1 MSFDLLNFYHRRLT
15 LFGVDS
21 RALTVTDSSK
31 LLAAI
36 TPEFE
41 SGRLQPSP
49 MSKRGTLAEVC
60 QLYAFVDR
68 VETARQYFLLR
79 LWTDRRLPRIAA
91 RAMLAEALLAER
103 IKRLRSVPGV
113 GPIPPL
119 TCALEMGACASSI
132 RPATRFWCHQAWI
145 PLLMKG
151 SQYERREL

>member
-1 MSFDLLNFYHRRLT
+1 M
-15 LFGVDS
+15 
-21 RALTVTDSSK
+21 
-31 LLAAI
+31 

-60 QLYAFVDR
+60 QLYAFVER

-79 LWTDRRLPRIAA
+79 LWTERRLPRIAA

-113 GPIPPL
+113 GPITPL